1 MNKQTI
7 NNALCKRYSTKEGE
21 NVQLWQPLK
30 DVAIVIL
37 CMCLIAAA
45 VLVVGGGVHSVGMVE
60 IQKENMEITYV
71 EEYFGETFFMVSTP
85 LHTVDE
91 ITMDRAQA
99 KEWVEER
106 YTRNEILI
114 RGLTEIG
121 LVVAWVIVIGAG
133 VATIFYALT
142 GLKMLLHMDIAHCKR
157 KHDDEVDSDV
167 DKMSMKV

>member
-30 DVAIVIL
+30 DVAMVIL
-37 CMCLIAAA
+37 WLCVVLA
-45 VLVVGGGVHSVGMVE
+45 VTLVGVGGVHSVGMVE

-71 EEYFGETFFMVSTP
+71 DERFGETFYVYSKA
-85 LHTVDE
+85 LYTVDG
-91 ITMDRAQA
+91 ITMGGVQA
-99 KEWVEER
+99 TEWLEER
-106 YTRNEILI
+106 YTQNEILI